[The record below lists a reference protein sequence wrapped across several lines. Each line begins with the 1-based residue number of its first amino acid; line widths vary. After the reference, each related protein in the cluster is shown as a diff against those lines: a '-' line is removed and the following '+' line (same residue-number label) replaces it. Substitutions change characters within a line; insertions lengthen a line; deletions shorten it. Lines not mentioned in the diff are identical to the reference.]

1 MFVIAADVFV
11 VFVEENTV
19 NMYNLFEIVLLGEY
33 ARGVL
38 R

>member
-1 MFVIAADVFV
+1 MFVIAADVSV

-33 ARGVL
+33 EKGVL

>member
-11 VFVEENTV
+11 LFVEENTV
-19 NMYNLFEIVLLGEY
+19 NRYNLFEIVLLGEY
-33 ARGVL
+33 EKGVL